1 MDNLTALF
9 VHDAILFAISC
20 AFDLVFFCVIVFL
33 FYKIFKTKNLATKIS
48 GRIHNYDNE
57 LLKVEETL
65 EKIQNE

>member
-1 MDNLTALF
+1 
-9 VHDAILFAISC
+9 
-20 AFDLVFFCVIVFL
+20 VFL